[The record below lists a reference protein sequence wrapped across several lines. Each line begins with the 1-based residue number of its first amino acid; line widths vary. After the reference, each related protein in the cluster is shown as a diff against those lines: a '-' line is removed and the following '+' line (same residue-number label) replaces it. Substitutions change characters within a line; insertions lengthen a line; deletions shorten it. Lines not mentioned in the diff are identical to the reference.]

1 MEGMKAA
8 DLLAA
13 REQVVAGMTPGG
25 VWKLISERW
34 SNLFANRFINLL
46 VLDEA
51 SQMSLP
57 EAAMSAMPLEL
68 DGQLIVVG
76 DHRQMPPIVQHD
88 WANEARRS
96 FKTFAAYESLYLALD
111 RLAPEEHKIKFA
123 ESFRLHRDMAEFLK
137 REIYYQD
144 GINFFS
150 RKTAHLAEEPNGD
163 AFADAVLGP
172 EPLVVIAHDEM
183 GSQTSNP
190 FEQALIDR
198 LVQNL
203 DDTFE
208 ATRGLGVVVPHR
220 AQRAVL
226 QEAIER
232 LSLRDPATRQ
242 ITLSSVDT
250 VERFQGDERR
260 VIVVGLT
267 ESDPYFIRT
276 TSEFLLDPRRLTVAL
291 SRAKEKMI
299 VIASR
304 SVFGVIAADEETFV
318 NAGLWK
324 NLLRRTCTET
334 RWSGA
339 IDGYDVEV
347 RVNPPLVR

>member
-1 MEGMKAA
+1 
-8 DLLAA
+8 
-13 REQVVAGMTPGG
+13 VAGLTPGG
-25 VWKLISERW
+25 SWKLAGERGKDR
-34 SNLFANRFINLL
+34 FANRFVNLL

-57 EAAMSAMPLEL
+57 EAAMAAVPLEL

-88 WANEARRS
+88 WKKEARRS
-96 FKTFAAYESLYLALD
+96 FKEFAAYESLYLALD
-111 RLAPEEHKIKFA
+111 RLTPEEHKIRFS

-150 RKTAHLAEEPNGD
+150 NRVDQLALTPNGD
-163 AFADAVLGP
+163 SFAEAVLGP

-183 GSQTSNP
+183 ASQTSNA
-190 FEQALIDR
+190 FEQLLVDR
-198 LVQNL
+198 LVRDL
-203 DDTFE
+203 GGFDPVK
-208 ATRGLGVVVPHR
+208 GMGVVVPHR
-220 AQRAVL
+220 AQRATL
-226 QEAIER
+226 QDAIKE
-232 LSLRDPATRQ
+232 LSVRDPVTGAV
-242 ITLSSVDT
+242 TLSSVDT

-260 VIVVGLT
+260 VIIVSLT
-267 ESDPYFIRT
+267 ESDPHFIRT

-304 SVFGVIAADEETFV
+304 SVFGVIAGDEETFV

-339 IDGYDVEV
+339 IEGHQVDV
-347 RVNPPLVR
+347 RVNPPLIS